1 VHPYGDPDASA
12 HDRAFE
18 RLYRRYVPDV
28 YRYTLAVMRNPADAE
43 DVTQT
48 TFLNAYRALKRGERP
63 LRPHNW
69 LIKIAHNACRTR
81 FVRAARRPHEVPLDE
96 GLHELALPADT
107 AADLAAVLETLGTLP
122 FNQRSALVL
131 RELEGRSYQEIA
143 QTLDV
148 SVAAVET
155 LIFRARRTLRTR
167 RAALE
172 TIAAV
177 PLPASLSGLS
187 GGGAAAAGGGGALG
201 SGLLLKAALAV
212 GAGIA
217 ALGVGE
223 AVRPAFSGQ
232 APAGVAAPARAGP
245 GAAVA
250 PSSRTPA
257 GGRGVRASAPAL
269 ADGGRP
275 RSGRAPQLPEPG
287 ASPVPVP
294 GVAAGAAAVGAGRAS
309 GGGAAPSAGGPVAET
324 VQTVVETAKA
334 ALPPLPT
341 PELPPLPPVPE
352 PPAGVPPPPA
362 LPPLPPLPP
371 PPALPPPPLP

>member
-1 VHPYGDPDASA
+1 VHPYGDSDASA

-187 GGGAAAAGGGGALG
+187 GGGAAAAGGGAALG

-217 ALGVGE
+217 ALGIGE
-223 AVRPAFSGQ
+223 AVLPAFSGQ

-250 PSSRTPA
+250 PSSRAPE
-257 GGRGVRASAPAL
+257 GGRGVHASAPAL
-269 ADGGRP
+269 AGGGRP
-275 RSGRAPQLPEPG
+275 RAGRAPQLPEPG
-287 ASPVPVP
+287 ASPMPVP
-294 GVAAGAAAVGAGRAS
+294 GVAAGAAAAGAGGAS
-309 GGGAAPSAGGPVAET
+309 GGEAASSAGGPVAET